1 MMMTNQ
7 MELSTEVDLLKK
19 QLAEETKE
27 KYALYKRIKEL
38 NEEISFL
45 KNKSPELSS
54 NSDLTIFKGIE
65 HDLCRDTRMGT
76 TILSTPLLRSS
87 WCYSC
92 WNGCRDSRIYA

>member
-45 KNKSPELSS
+45 KNKSPE
-54 NSDLTIFKGIE
+54 I
-65 HDLCRDTRMGT
+65 
-76 TILSTPLLRSS
+76 
-87 WCYSC
+87 
-92 WNGCRDSRIYA
+92 